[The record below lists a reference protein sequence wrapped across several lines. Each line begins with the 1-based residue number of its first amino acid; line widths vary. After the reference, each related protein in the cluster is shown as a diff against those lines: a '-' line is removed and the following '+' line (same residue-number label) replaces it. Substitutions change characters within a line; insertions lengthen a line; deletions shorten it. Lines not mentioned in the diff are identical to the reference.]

1 MEKRKRWASDV
12 AMNRSLSRVVLSIML
27 LSCCLAWIAYM
38 RHHSQE
44 AWHPIRV
51 AERSRQITIDLAPEA
66 PSAITHFYRI
76 MGIDSPP
83 LAIHATV
90 GSSAST
96 IDDTRDAIAKISAV
110 NSLGMITVFLPP
122 GFPEDDIAPLKG
134 LPCLYYVLIQG
145 DDFTAEGFHHL
156 SGCNSIESV
165 TLPGMYLLTNKG
177 ICCLT
182 EIPNLLELDLSDSV
196 IPVGSFKALT
206 KSSTLQTL
214 ILNASEFDISELPDL
229 IGMQG
234 LIELDLSS
242 TDVSDG
248 DLIQIAKFKG
258 LRKIDLKSTLVT
270 SKGRDD
276 LARSRPDLEIEWE
289 PRKAPRLVPR

>member
-1 MEKRKRWASDV
+1 
-12 AMNRSLSRVVLSIML
+12 
-27 LSCCLAWIAYM
+27 M